1 MSETRIC
8 WWAKGSTRRSDIP
21 LSPLALMAAAPSA
34 KAFFTNATTS
44 ALVLK
49 SERLGSSSLGI
60 GLPMAG
66 WVEKKLALAAGRR
79 WLAKLRWGGGG
90 LEAYFFSWKSL
101 GVVVSV
107 RPMWVQESRGT

>member
-66 WVEKKLALAAGRR
+66 FGKEELGVAGRMSCS
-79 WLAKLRWGGGG
+79 AKVGWAGGG
-90 LEAYFFSWKSL
+90 LYAYFFSREYSAT
-101 GVVVSV
+101 VIDF
-107 RPMWVQESRGT
+107 